1 MAEDSRDVAATNEK
15 SGGNAALKGI
25 KAVAKFCL
33 DNWLVFGFG
42 IATLLAYFFPS
53 QFVSIV
59 GNLGIASANATF
71 V

>member
-1 MAEDSRDVAATNEK
+1 MAESRDVTATSEK

-53 QFVSIV
+53 QSSFFPCVKSPYCQR
-59 GNLGIASANATF
+59 
-71 V
+71 